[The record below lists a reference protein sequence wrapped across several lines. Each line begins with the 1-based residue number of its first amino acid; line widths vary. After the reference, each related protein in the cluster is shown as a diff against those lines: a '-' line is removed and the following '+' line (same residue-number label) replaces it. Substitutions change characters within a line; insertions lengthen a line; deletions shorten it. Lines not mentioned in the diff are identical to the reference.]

1 MKPLLSA
8 LFMVSLLSAA
18 SAFASISSATIT
30 LPAENPR
37 PAPAVSLIQ
46 SADYLC
52 ATVTIRS
59 AAKDIDRQTLAVQQ
73 TLTALRASAER
84 SSRFQLHDGALR
96 LAGSTGGLNSL
107 MSKSNYSNAVL
118 QATVRILCPL
128 VNSTSA
134 DVFANTRQLRQFIAG
149 FEVAPGAELQV
160 LSIGLAVDNA
170 EQYRD
175 RLLDLIGEQARNT
188 QRTFGARTVVI
199 EGLNNPISVRQL
211 DDLNVELY
219 IDYQLST
226 TLERQ

>member
-1 MKPLLSA
+1 MKSLRPALL
-8 LFMVSLLSAA
+8 LISLLSAA
-18 SAFASISSATIT
+18 PAFASISSATIS
-30 LPAENPR
+30 LPAESPR
-37 PAPAVSLIQ
+37 AAPAVSLIQ

-59 AAKDIDRQTLAVQQ
+59 TARDIDRQTLAVQQ
-73 TLTALRASAER
+73 TLNGLRTNVER

-96 LAGSTGGLNSL
+96 LAGSAGLL
-107 MSKSNYSNAVL
+107 ASKSSYSNAIL

-134 DVFANTRQLRQFIAG
+134 DVFASTRQLRQFIAG
-149 FEVAPGAELQV
+149 IEVAQGADLQV
-160 LSIGLAVDNA
+160 LSIGLAEDNA
-170 EQYRD
+170 EQYRE
-175 RLLDLIGEQARNT
+175 RLLELIGEQARNT

-199 EGLNNPISVRQL
+199 EGLNNPVTVRQL
-211 DDLNVELY
+211 DDLNIELY

>member
-1 MKPLLSA
+1 MKSLRPTLCLI
-8 LFMVSLLSAA
+8 SLLSVAA
-18 SAFASISSATIT
+18 PAFASLSSATIT
-30 LPAENPR
+30 LPAESPR

-59 AAKDIDRQTLAVQQ
+59 VAKDIDRQTLAVQQ
-73 TLTALRASAER
+73 TLNGLRAGVEK
-84 SSRFQLHDGALR
+84 SSRFQLHEGALR
-96 LAGSTGGLNSL
+96 LAGFSSSL
-107 MSKSNYSNAVL
+107 ASKSSYNNAVL

-128 VNSTSA
+128 VNGTSA
-134 DVFANTRQLRQFIAG
+134 DVFADTRQLRQFIAG
-149 FEVAPGAELQV
+149 FDVAPGAELQV
-160 LSIGLAVDNA
+160 VSIGLAVDNS

-175 RLLDLIGEQARNT
+175 RLLELISEQARNT
-188 QRTFGARTVVI
+188 QRNFGARTVVI
-199 EGLNNPISVRQL
+199 EGLNNPITVRQL